1 MNSESF
7 REFESVF
14 NENESK
20 IILLPDIRSYLFF
33 SYSASLYVIS
43 TSMTKNRYL
52 FIPLELQALRGVL

>member
-20 IILLPDIRSYLFF
+20 IILLLDIRSYLF

-43 TSMTKNRYL
+43 TSMTKNRHL

>member
-33 SYSASLYVIS
+33 RILHLY
-43 TSMTKNRYL
+43 ML
-52 FIPLELQALRGVL
+52 FQQV

>member
-7 REFESVF
+7 REYESVF

-20 IILLPDIRSYLFF
+20 IILLLDIRSYLF

-43 TSMTKNRYL
+43 TSMTKNRCL

>member
-20 IILLPDIRSYLFF
+20 IILLLDIRSYLF

-43 TSMTKNRYL
+43 T
-52 FIPLELQALRGVL
+52 I

>member
-7 REFESVF
+7 HEFESVF

-20 IILLPDIRSYLFF
+20 IILLLDIRCYLF

-43 TSMTKNRYL
+43 TSMTKIRYL

>member
-7 REFESVF
+7 LEFESVF

-20 IILLPDIRSYLFF
+20 IILLLDIRSYLF

-43 TSMTKNRYL
+43 TSMTKIRYL

>member
-20 IILLPDIRSYLFF
+20 IILVLDIRSYLF

-43 TSMTKNRYL
+43 TSRTKNRYL

>member
-20 IILLPDIRSYLFF
+20 IILLLDIRSYLF

-43 TSMTKNRYL
+43 TSLTKIRYL

>member
-7 REFESVF
+7 REYESVF

-20 IILLPDIRSYLFF
+20 IILLLDIRSYLF

>member
-20 IILLPDIRSYLFF
+20 IILLLDIRSYLF

-43 TSMTKNRYL
+43 TSMTKIRYL